1 MKIKIIEHI
10 LSLIFVTAVL
20 VGVMYLFSNKN
31 QSDENSALD
40 NSIYSPDFINF
51 DVPFEKALLKDV
63 LNVYYPDQVDE
74 NSRKVDEAAQLQNQ
88 QFLDNIKNSTR
99 RQTLDSRNV
108 FRILVMY
115 LKFIFVYLVVMTFTY
130 YAVLTAGCWRF
141 IRKEAEKEEYIN
153 GINNSFG
160 LYKWPLAIGRK
171 FIKTLIHMIL
181 FSPAFVIAYSMKTE
195 LNTDSIP
202 FMILLGVISNGLLII
217 YTNKFYAFLVSE
229 SRKGYVDTAVVKN
242 MDNSYLFNQTSGIQL
257 KALFKPVKDFD
268 GHVFNHIFKNAV
280 IQYSSTLKEQAAFLI
295 TGLIIIEMALNIHGY
310 LNYEMLKQIL
320 YGNTTIVVFIILL
333 LFYTAKLTE
342 VVADI
347 LNSYNMKKYRNN

>member
-1 MKIKIIEHI
+1 MKMKIIEHI

-20 VGVMYLFSNKN
+20 MGVMYLFSSKN
-31 QSDENSALD
+31 QSNED
-40 NSIYSPDFINF
+40 NASESSIYAPDFINF
-51 DVPFEKALLKDV
+51 DIPFEKALLKDV
-63 LNVYYPDQVDE
+63 LNIYNPDQIDE
-74 NSRKVDEAAQLQNQ
+74 NIRKVDEAAQFQNQ

-99 RQTLDSRNV
+99 RQTLDSRNII
-108 FRILVMY
+108 RILIMY
-115 LKFIFVYLVVMTFTY
+115 LKFIFVYLVVMAFTY

-141 IRKEAEKEEYIN
+141 IRKEAEKEEFIN
-153 GINNSFG
+153 GINNSVG
-160 LYKWPLAIGRK
+160 VYKWPLFLAK
-171 FIKTLIHMIL
+171 KALKTLIHMIL

-202 FMILLGVISNGLLII
+202 FMIILGVISNGLLII

-229 SRKGYVDTAVVKN
+229 SRKGYVDTAIVKN
-242 MDNSYLFNQTSGIQL
+242 MNNSYLFNQSGIQL
-257 KALFKPVKDFD
+257 KSLFKPIKDFD

-333 LFYTAKLTE
+333 LFYTAKFTE
-342 VVADI
+342 VVADL